1 MKRKDE
7 PFILRKLKLQ
17 IAVLRDVLPSS
28 KCLDWDM
35 DRSWSVSSGA
45 VFEFAAWRVVGSAR
59 SKMLQ
64 LSVLA
69 GESCHGFG
77 SEGDVLDFHRTM
89 PGLRIVIMML

>member
-1 MKRKDE
+1 M
-7 PFILRKLKLQ
+7 
-17 IAVLRDVLPSS
+17 LRDVLPSS
-28 KCLDWDM
+28 KCLNWDM

-45 VFEFAAWRVVGSAR
+45 VSELAGWRVVDSAR

-77 SEGDVLDFHRTM
+77 SEGDVLDFHGTM
-89 PGLRIVIMML
+89 PELRVIIMML